1 MTGEVYSSHL
11 VYVDGSSRG
20 NPGPS
25 GIGIVI
31 YAHQDVSEP
40 VAEISKYIGITTNN
54 VAEYEAVIHALKWLT
69 QKKVKSATIKLDSEL
84 VYKQLAGDYKI
95 RAQHIKYQ
103 IKRVAA
109 LKKELQHLLF
119 VLIPR
124 EKNKQADRL
133 AQRASK
139 KPRIKRKKFVQEKLL
154 DNNTT

>member
-1 MTGEVYSSHL
+1 MTRSVYPAHL

-31 YAHQDVSEP
+31 YAHPDDTKP
-40 VAEISKYIGITTNN
+40 LIEISKYIGITTNN
-54 VAEYEAVIHALKWLT
+54 IAEYEAVIHALKWLIDN
-69 QKKVKSATIKLDSEL
+69 KIGSATIKLDSEL
-84 VYKQLAGDYKI
+84 VYRQLAGDYKI

-103 IKRVAA
+103 TKRIAA
-109 LKKELQHLLF
+109 LKQELDHLLF

-124 EKNKQADRL
+124 DENNQANRL

-139 KPRIKRKKFVQEKLL
+139 KQRQKRKKFVQETLL
-154 DNNTT
+154 KDKTA